1 MASVTPQP
9 PSSELLVRAAEAIDR
24 SQELCAA
31 TRRLIE
37 EIKDEIATAR
47 ARDRQLETAL
57 QERKRVSVHVRGTL
71 RVGQESSPHG
81 HPLSPEAQ
89 YPFPHQR

>member
-1 MASVTPQP
+1 MTSATPQP
-9 PSSELLVRAAEAIDR
+9 PSSELLLRAADAIDR
-24 SQELCAA
+24 TQKLCAA

-57 QERKRVSVHVRGTL
+57 QERVRVSARVRDSL
-71 RVGQESSPHG
+71 KVGQESS
-81 HPLSPEAQ
+81 S
-89 YPFPHQR
+89 R